1 MSDWCP
7 TGRGDGSHVPVAER
21 AKLRKA
27 AERAASKMAGR
38 AKAWGSAQLPTKPAD
53 PAVKMPY
60 YKHRIEMFEKYFERT
75 EAAKSEAAKAATP
88 IGVTLPDGSVRE
100 GVAFQTSP
108 QDIAYGI
115 SKSLGKAAVGCKVD
129 GDWWDITRPMEA
141 DCKLQLFTFKD
152 DEGKEVYW
160 HSSAH
165 ILGQALEIEFG
176 SDLTIGPPIDEGY
189 YYDCYNE
196 GKPFTEEDVKRIE
209 KRFDAITKE
218 AQVYQRAVVT
228 REEALA
234 MFQENPFKVEI
245 IEGLPAGATITLYR
259 NGPFCDLCR
268 GPHVPST
275 AIIKAHAVTSSARA
289 HWRGDVDNAPLTRV
303 YGVSFPDKKMKNEYT
318 KRIAEAKTRDHRML
332 GIKHDLFFFH
342 ELSPGSCFFQ
352 QNGARIYNELVDLI
366 RQKYWKYGY
375 DEVHTPNIFN
385 FDLFK
390 TSGHADH
397 YKENIFST
405 FVEGTEYGL
414 KPMNCPSHCLIF
426 KHRKRS
432 FRELPIR
439 LADFGT
445 LHRNEYSGALSG
457 LTRVRRFQQDDAH
470 VFCRPDQ
477 IEREMGIFL
486 DMLEEVYGVLGL
498 TYELALSTRP
508 EGFLGEIEVWDEAE
522 AALTRVLDGTGKEW
536 RLNPGDGAFYGPKV
550 DITVFDALKRRFQ
563 CATVQLDFQL
573 PIRFG
578 LSYVDAENKP
588 QTPVIVHRAI
598 LGSVE
603 RMFAIL
609 TEHFAAKWP
618 FWMSP
623 RQVMVVPIS
632 DKAFDYAKDV
642 KASLRSAGFHV
653 DVDLRDLKMQKK
665 VREAQISYYNYIL
678 VCGEKEKE
686 ARTVNVR
693 TRDNKVHGEHQLT
706 SLTEVLAKEKACR
719 SLESLFESEL
729 ASEFE
734 KKVTVE

>member
-7 TGRGDGSHVPVAER
+7 TGRGDGSHVPA
-21 AKLRKA
+21 AAQAQLRKA
-27 AERAASKMAGR
+27 AEKAEKKMAGR
-38 AKAWGSAQLPTKPAD
+38 AKSWGTAKLPTKPVD
-53 PAVKMPY
+53 VAVKMPY
-60 YKHRIEMFEKYFERT
+60 YNSRIALFEKYFART
-75 EAAKSEAAKAATP
+75 EAETAQKAQNAGP
-88 IGVTLPDGSVRE
+88 ISVTLPDGSVKE
-100 GVAFQTSP
+100 GTGYATTP
-108 QDIAYGI
+108 QDVAYGI
-115 SKSLGKAAVGCKVD
+115 AKSLGKAAVGCKVD
-129 GDWWDITRPMEA
+129 GEWWDLTRPLEG
-141 DCKLQLFTFKD
+141 DCKLQLFTFKE

-165 ILGQALEIEFG
+165 ILGQALELELG
-176 SDLTIGPPIDEGY
+176 VDLTIGPPIDEGY
-189 YYDCYNE
+189 YYDCFND
-196 GKPFTEEDVKRIE
+196 GNPLTEDDTKRVE
-209 KRFDAITKE
+209 KRFDNITKE
-218 AQVYQRAVVT
+218 AQVYQRAVVS

-245 IEGLPAGATITLYR
+245 IEGLPEGATITLYR
-259 NGPFCDLCR
+259 NGQFCDLCR

-275 AIIKAHAVTSSARA
+275 AVIKAHALTANSRA

-303 YGVSFPDKKMKNEYT
+303 YGVSFPDNKLKKEYT
-318 KRIAEAKTRDHRML
+318 KRIEEAKLRDHRML
-332 GIKHDLFFFH
+332 GVKHELFFFN
-342 ELSPGSCFFQ
+342 EISPGSCFFQ
-352 QNGARIYNELVDLI
+352 QKGAIIFQELIKLI
-366 RQKYWKYGY
+366 REKYWQYNY
-375 DEVHTPNIFN
+375 DEVVTPNIFN

-397 YKENIFST
+397 YKENIFS
-405 FVEGTEYGL
+405 FHVEGQEYGL
-414 KPMNCPSHCLIF
+414 KPMNCPSHCVLF
-426 KHRKRS
+426 KNRKRS
-432 FRELPIR
+432 FRELPLR
-439 LADFGT
+439 LADFGV

-477 IEREMGIFL
+477 IEQEMKTFL
-486 DMLEEVYGVLGL
+486 TMLDEVYAVLGL
-498 TYELALSTRP
+498 SYELALSTRP
-508 EGFLGEIEVWDEAE
+508 EGYLGELEVWDEAE
-522 AALTRVLDGTGKEW
+522 AALTRVLNESGREW

-578 LSYVDAENKP
+578 LKYVDHENKP
-588 QTPVIVHRAI
+588 QKPVIVHRAI

-603 RMFAIL
+603 RMYAIL

-618 FWMSP
+618 FWLSP

-632 DKAFDYAKDV
+632 DKAADYAVEV
-642 KASLRSAGFHV
+642 KASLRAAGFHV

-693 TRDNKVHGEHQLT
+693 TRDNKVHGEHQIA
-706 SLTEVLAKEKACR
+706 SLVEVLAKEKASR

-729 ASEFE
+729 AGELE
-734 KKVTVE
+734 KKLTVE